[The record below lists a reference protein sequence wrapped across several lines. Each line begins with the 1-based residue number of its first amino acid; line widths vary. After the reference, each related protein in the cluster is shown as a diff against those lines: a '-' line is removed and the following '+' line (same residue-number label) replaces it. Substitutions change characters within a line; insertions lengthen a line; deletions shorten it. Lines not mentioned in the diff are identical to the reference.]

1 MEEIIKQLQEQKAK
15 LHQQRNKI
23 LENMNL
29 IQQQL
34 ENINRAILKAEGGI
48 EALQELKQK
57 EANKTDA

>member
-1 MEEIIKQLQEQKAK
+1 MEEIIKQLQEQKTK

-29 IQQQL
+29 MQKQL

-48 EALQELKQK
+48 EALQELKNK
-57 EANKTDA
+57 EVNKTNA

>member
-1 MEEIIKQLQEQKAK
+1 MEEIIKQLQEQIAK

-29 IQQQL
+29 MQQQL